1 MNSKATAREGHEER
15 KGTHAWLGKV
25 QILSPATASLY
36 LPLGVFHPSINLFKA
51 TGHLN
56 LSIIFF

>member
-1 MNSKATAREGHEER
+1 MNSKAAARKDRVKR

-36 LPLGVFHPSINLFKA
+36 LRAFYPSVNLFKA
-51 TGHLN
+51 MGHLD